1 MIESS
6 FNLANLSFSL
16 SRFAFRFVLG
26 LGLTL
31 ESILE
36 VFSHFLNLKFFTVN
50 ELNCLFLELFLM
62 FSRRYFSPN
71 IIELLSLNLL
81 IFFIFEFL
89 NNFFVSLS
97 NLSRFLEDLIYWFRL
112 TIDKLSNIF
121 EQLLQCCFIC
131 CDGFFQLLRRFS
143 FNN

>member
-36 VFSHFLNLKFFTVN
+36 VFSHFLNLNLFTVD
-50 ELNCLFLELFLM
+50 EFNCLFFELFLM
-62 FSRRYFSPN
+62 FSRHYFSPN
-71 IIELLSLNLL
+71 IIELLSLDLL

-97 NLSRFLEDLIYWFRL
+97 NLSRFLEDLIY
-112 TIDKLSNIF
+112 
-121 EQLLQCCFIC
+121 
-131 CDGFFQLLRRFS
+131 
-143 FNN
+143 